1 METSQVSA
9 LRGNLGVCQL
19 PSGLTAAPSFLKIFK
34 SSLRVRKIQGL
45 KIRVDFLLYLL
56 LRWADKQTFLLG
68 VARKLCGR
76 DAGGL
81 ALKCNSPHV
90 CSNVQVGIRIFLM
103 YVPSSF
109 SIIAKKYTFLERE
122 ASYSEVHKLF
132 TRTTEHNQT

>member
-56 LRWADKQTFLLG
+56 LRWADKQTSLLG

-76 DAGGL
+76 DGAQVRFPSQELNDCPENVVWMETLSSTWKCRGMRARALSECSCPLPYSHGIARSRKMQL
-81 ALKCNSPHV
+81 AV
-90 CSNVQVGIRIFLM
+90 
-103 YVPSSF
+103 Y
-109 SIIAKKYTFLERE
+109 
-122 ASYSEVHKLF
+122 
-132 TRTTEHNQT
+132 